1 MVIVGINVGL
11 EFEMDIGHASLNTDD
26 RISFMQI
33 DKNVRALLR
42 DFRPVLDRNL
52 SAILDKFYAH
62 VLTVPQL
69 AEMFVSDERVRHA
82 REGQSSHWKR
92 LFSGEFGTEY
102 FDSIQRIGRVHNRL
116 GLEPRWY
123 IGGYAAATTEL
134 HRLAIEHCMSGWRR
148 DGAAKKAVA
157 LVQAIDKAVMLD
169 MELAI
174 SVYLE
179 EQSNDFHKRL
189 EALSDQFQA
198 SITGVSDNLMESA
211 SQLSERSASMTSGA
225 RNCLG
230 LTKDASRGAA
240 QASENVQSVASAAEE
255 LSASISEISHQ
266 LSESNKI
273 ALEASTAVDN
283 TKLTVE
289 GLNQAAA
296 KISGVVSLIQ
306 DIAEQTNLLA
316 LNATIEAA
324 RAGEAGKGFAVV
336 ASEVKALANQTSSAT
351 DEISEQI
358 SGMQQ
363 VAEETRNGIENISAA
378 MAKVGDSSA
387 AISAAVEEQDAVTRE
402 ISQSAAEAHR
412 GTAEVQQAVR
422 AAEESVTRSAELSE
436 MVSESASYV
445 TEQAGELKSE
455 SGDFIEKIRRA
466 DRRSEDRSE
475 RSEPVS
481 LEIEGTVFD
490 GNMKDHSSKGLSVKM
505 DTSGIRIGA
514 TGKILSGSFGR
525 GENIEV
531 VGKTPVQ
538 VNLKI
543 V

>member
-1 MVIVGINVGL
+1 MNS
-11 EFEMDIGHASLNTDD
+11 GHASLNADD
-26 RISFMQI
+26 RISFLQI
-33 DKNVRALLR
+33 DKNARALLR
-42 DFRPVLDRNL
+42 DFRPVLERNL
-52 SAILDKFYAH
+52 GAILDKFYAH
-62 VLTVPQL
+62 VLTVPKL
-69 AEMFVSDERVRHA
+69 SEMFVSEDRVRHA
-82 REGQSSHWKR
+82 REAQSNHWKR
-92 LFSGEFGTEY
+92 LFSGEFGNEY

-123 IGGYAAATTEL
+123 IGGYAIATAEL
-134 HRLAIEHCMSGWRR
+134 HRLAIDHCMSGWRR
-148 DGAAKKAVA
+148 KGAAQKAVS

-169 MELAI
+169 MDLAI

-179 EQSNDFHKRL
+179 EQSNDFRKRL
-189 EALSDQFQA
+189 EALSDQFEA
-198 SITGVSDNLMESA
+198 SITGVSDNLLESA
-211 SQLSERSASMTSGA
+211 AQLSDRSSTMTAGA
-225 RNCLG
+225 RECLE
-230 LTKDASRGAA
+230 LTKDASRGAG

-255 LSASISEISHQ
+255 LSASIGEISHQ

-273 ALEASTAVDN
+273 AREASEAVET

-363 VAEETRNGIENISAA
+363 VAEETRNGIENISSA
-378 MAKVGDSSA
+378 MTKVGDSSA

-422 AAEESVTRSAELSE
+422 AAEESVTRSASLSE

-445 TEQAGELKSE
+445 TDQAGELKAE

-466 DRRSEDRSE
+466 DRRDEGRSE

-481 LEIEGTVFD
+481 VEIDGTVFD
-490 GNMKDHSSKGLSVKM
+490 GNMKDHSSKGLSVRM

-525 GENIEV
+525 GERIEV

-538 VNLKI
+538 VSLKI